1 MSAGVI
7 ILGMALI
14 NLVLRCPLFLVAN
27 RIRIPG
33 IVEKALAH
41 CPVAVLTAIIVPF
54 ALHLDQA
61 PDGSEWL
68 NPDLF
73 ATGAAIAASLV
84 TRNLMATIAIGSAW
98 ASPSCCATWRSS
110 DRGSGRSTPP
120 LWDCGTFSVDLRH
133 HHGRAQV
140 RQKSNFTIKNNELLD
155 RWAPYRIACRIV
167 SPSVFPLR
175 CDSCHLSVVDS
186 DGTSTILDLLHHCS
200 PIDVSRICQGDGL
213 LADRSEGHGPKPG
226 AS

>member
-33 IVEKALAH
+33 IVERALAH

-61 PDGSEWL
+61 PDGSQWL

-84 TRNLMATIAIGSAW
+84 TRNLMATIAIGLGGA
-98 ASPSCCATWRSS
+98 
-110 DRGSGRSTPP
+110 
-120 LWDCGTFSVDLRH
+120 LLLRH
-133 HHGRAQV
+133 LEI
-140 RQKSNFTIKNNELLD
+140 F
-155 RWAPYRIACRIV
+155 
-167 SPSVFPLR
+167 
-175 CDSCHLSVVDS
+175 
-186 DGTSTILDLLHHCS
+186 
-200 PIDVSRICQGDGL
+200 
-213 LADRSEGHGPKPG
+213 
-226 AS
+226 

>member
-1 MSAGVI
+1 MSAGVV

-68 NPDLF
+68 KPDLF

-84 TRNLMATIAIGSAW
+84 TRNLMATIAIGLGVA
-98 ASPSCCATWRSS
+98 
-110 DRGSGRSTPP
+110 
-120 LWDCGTFSVDLRH
+120 LLLR
-133 HHGRAQV
+133 
-140 RQKSNFTIKNNELLD
+140 
-155 RWAPYRIACRIV
+155 Y
-167 SPSVFPLR
+167 
-175 CDSCHLSVVDS
+175 
-186 DGTSTILDLLHHCS
+186 
-200 PIDVSRICQGDGL
+200 
-213 LADRSEGHGPKPG
+213 LAIF
-226 AS
+226 

>member
-61 PDGSEWL
+61 PDGSQWL

-73 ATGAAIAASLV
+73 ATIAAIAASLLI
-84 TRNLMATIAIGSAW
+84 RNLMATIAVGLGVAL
-98 ASPSCCATWRSS
+98 A
-110 DRGSGRSTPP
+110 
-120 LWDCGTFSVDLRH
+120 LRH
-133 HHGRAQV
+133 
-140 RQKSNFTIKNNELLD
+140 
-155 RWAPYRIACRIV
+155 
-167 SPSVFPLR
+167 
-175 CDSCHLSVVDS
+175 
-186 DGTSTILDLLHHCS
+186 
-200 PIDVSRICQGDGL
+200 
-213 LADRSEGHGPKPG
+213 LAIF
-226 AS
+226 

>member
-33 IVEKALAH
+33 IVERALAH

-73 ATGAAIAASLV
+73 ATGAAVAASLL
-84 TRNLMATIAIGSAW
+84 TRNLMITIAVGLA
-98 ASPSCCATWRSS
+98 AA
-110 DRGSGRSTPP
+110 
-120 LWDCGTFSVDLRH
+120 LLLRH
-133 HHGRAQV
+133 
-140 RQKSNFTIKNNELLD
+140 
-155 RWAPYRIACRIV
+155 WAI
-167 SPSVFPLR
+167 F
-175 CDSCHLSVVDS
+175 
-186 DGTSTILDLLHHCS
+186 
-200 PIDVSRICQGDGL
+200 
-213 LADRSEGHGPKPG
+213 
-226 AS
+226 

>member
-27 RIRIPG
+27 RVRIPG

-61 PDGSEWL
+61 PDGSQWL

-73 ATGAAIAASLV
+73 ATIAAIGASLV
-84 TRNLMATIAIGSAW
+84 TRNLMATIAIGLGVAL
-98 ASPSCCATWRSS
+98 A
-110 DRGSGRSTPP
+110 
-120 LWDCGTFSVDLRH
+120 LRH
-133 HHGRAQV
+133 LA
-140 RQKSNFTIKNNELLD
+140 
-155 RWAPYRIACRIV
+155 
-167 SPSVFPLR
+167 VF
-175 CDSCHLSVVDS
+175 
-186 DGTSTILDLLHHCS
+186 
-200 PIDVSRICQGDGL
+200 
-213 LADRSEGHGPKPG
+213 
-226 AS
+226 

>member
-68 NPDLF
+68 NPDLL

-84 TRNLMATIAIGSAW
+84 TRNLMATIAIGLGVA
-98 ASPSCCATWRSS
+98 
-110 DRGSGRSTPP
+110 
-120 LWDCGTFSVDLRH
+120 LLLR
-133 HHGRAQV
+133 
-140 RQKSNFTIKNNELLD
+140 
-155 RWAPYRIACRIV
+155 Y
-167 SPSVFPLR
+167 
-175 CDSCHLSVVDS
+175 
-186 DGTSTILDLLHHCS
+186 
-200 PIDVSRICQGDGL
+200 
-213 LADRSEGHGPKPG
+213 LAIF
-226 AS
+226 